1 MKREWDGAAYD
12 KLSDPQYG
20 WGLKVLQKLQALP
33 LRGDEHILDAGCGT
47 GRVTADLLQAF
58 PHCRVTAVDAS
69 ANMVEEAGKRL
80 SAFGPRVS
88 VAQVDL
94 LELPNESS
102 LDIIFSTAVFHW
114 IQDHDRLFQVL
125 YRSLRQGGTLL
136 AQCGGGPN
144 LERFRAR
151 TAEVMR
157 RAEFASYFKNWDRL
171 WEYPGPEVT
180 AERLKAAGFAE
191 IKAALEP
198 APTVL
203 PDEETFRRFVATVI
217 LHPHLKRLPAELH
230 GDFLLPLAEHAAKD
244 TPAFLLDYC
253 RLNIYARKPR
263 YDDLTQQK
271 LPVGRRSDSVH
282 ANPLQ
287 RSEPVRRL
295 QGLKSDAFNYQ
306 LPLRGEYPFTKIS

>member
-47 GRVTADLLQAF
+47 GRDTADLLQAF
-58 PHCRVTAVDAS
+58 PRCRVTAVDAS

-88 VAQVDL
+88 MAQIDL
-94 LELPNESS
+94 LELPNASS
-102 LDIIFSTAVFHW
+102 FDVIFSTAVFHW

-125 YRSLRQGGTLL
+125 HRSLRPGGILL
-136 AQCGGGPN
+136 AQCGGGSN

-151 TAEVMR
+151 TTELMKAPR
-157 RAEFASYFKNWDRL
+157 FAPYFENWVRL
-171 WEYPGPEVT
+171 WEYPGPELT
-180 AERLKAAGFAE
+180 ADRLKRAGFSE
-191 IKAALEP
+191 INTALEP
-198 APTVL
+198 APTLL
-203 PDEETFRRFVATVI
+203 PNDETFRRFIATVI

-230 GDFLLPLAEHAAKD
+230 SDFLSPLVEQASKD

-253 RLNIYARKPR
+253 RLNIFARKR
-263 YDDLTQQK
+263 
-271 LPVGRRSDSVH
+271 
-282 ANPLQ
+282 
-287 RSEPVRRL
+287 
-295 QGLKSDAFNYQ
+295 
-306 LPLRGEYPFTKIS
+306 

>member
-80 SAFGPRVS
+80 SVFAPRVR

-94 LELPNESS
+94 LELPDESS
-102 LDIIFSTAVFHW
+102 FDVIFSTAVFHW

-125 YRSLRQGGTLL
+125 YCSLRPGGILL

-144 LERFRAR
+144 LERLRGR
-151 TAEVMR
+151 TTELMIR
-157 RAEFASYFKNWDRL
+157 PEFASYFEHWERL
-171 WEYPGPEVT
+171 WEYPGPELT
-180 AERLKAAGFAE
+180 ADRLKGAGFQE
-191 IKAALEP
+191 IDTMLEP

-203 PDEETFRRFVATVI
+203 PDDETFQRFVATVI
-217 LHPHLKRLPAELH
+217 LHPHLKRLPTELH
-230 GDFLLPLAEHAAKD
+230 SDFLSPLAEQASKD
-244 TPAFLLDYC
+244 KPAFLLDYW
-253 RLNIYARKPR
+253 RLNIYARKPC
-263 YDDLTQQK
+263 
-271 LPVGRRSDSVH
+271 
-282 ANPLQ
+282 
-287 RSEPVRRL
+287 
-295 QGLKSDAFNYQ
+295 
-306 LPLRGEYPFTKIS
+306 

>member
-80 SAFGPRVS
+80 SG
-88 VAQVDL
+88 
-94 LELPNESS
+94 
-102 LDIIFSTAVFHW
+102 TAVFHW
-114 IQDHDRLFQVL
+114 IQDHDRLFQEL

-263 YDDLTQQK
+263 
-271 LPVGRRSDSVH
+271 
-282 ANPLQ
+282 
-287 RSEPVRRL
+287 
-295 QGLKSDAFNYQ
+295 
-306 LPLRGEYPFTKIS
+306 